1 MGIISLL
8 LKKGRGANMLT
19 LGTEH
24 TLNTSII
31 KVVKE
36 LDELDKTMSQLRA
49 GKEYAKML
57 NGAGRQ
63 LSLVNQLE
71 YYSMVRL
78 MRIENDYKNISGAL
92 KVAHAHYNQKNKHL
106 QNEKKKLKEA
116 IKSGH
121 NITEAQEK
129 LAQAEREMKTFYSK
143 IIQMKSTISS
153 LRSTIRHGCRK
164 KLIKIKKI
172 YGNA

>member
-1 MGIISLL
+1 MGIINLL
-8 LKKGRGANMLT
+8 LKKGRGVNMLN

-24 TLNTSII
+24 ELNISII

-36 LDELDKTMSQLRA
+36 LDELDKTMNQLRA
-49 GKEYAKML
+49 GKEYAKL
-57 NGAGRQ
+57 LSCAGRQ
-63 LSLVNQLE
+63 LSLINQLE
-71 YYSMVRL
+71 NYSMVRL
-78 MRIENDYKNISGAL
+78 LRIEDDYKNISGTL

-129 LAQAEREMKTFYSK
+129 LAHANREMKTFYSK

-153 LRSTIRHGCRK
+153 LRSTIRHSCKK

-172 YGNA
+172 YKNA